1 MTCSRARRPAHRI
14 RRGCA
19 HRRAPAFLGKQPRTS
34 SCAPHSSRLRPSLC
48 TCFPW
53 KAVAHVVLRTAF
65 VAVAQVHVK
74 KVGPPVAVASAM
86 QRGFTSV
93 RPRTVRL
100 SHDLPSCTLAPSDEH
115 GNRAHNLLKLLP
127 LSQRGD
133 FSSGHTEGFSVSS
146 SQSRRASCL
155 FWQPPHQAGPT
166 MLVDPKMFYLD
177 HPIPTRPRAVLR
189 CKGLTFH
196 VKVG

>member
-1 MTCSRARRPAHRI
+1 MLYRMRALYHYLGVRFPPGGLFVNWHI
-14 RRGCA
+14 QYEGRG
-19 HRRAPAFLGKQPRTS
+19 
-34 SCAPHSSRLRPSLC
+34 
-48 TCFPW
+48 
-53 KAVAHVVLRTAF
+53 V
-65 VAVAQVHVK
+65 
-74 KVGPPVAVASAM
+74 
-86 QRGFTSV
+86 
-93 RPRTVRL
+93 
-100 SHDLPSCTLAPSDEH
+100 
-115 GNRAHNLLKLLP
+115 LKLLP
-127 LSQRGD
+127 PSQRGD